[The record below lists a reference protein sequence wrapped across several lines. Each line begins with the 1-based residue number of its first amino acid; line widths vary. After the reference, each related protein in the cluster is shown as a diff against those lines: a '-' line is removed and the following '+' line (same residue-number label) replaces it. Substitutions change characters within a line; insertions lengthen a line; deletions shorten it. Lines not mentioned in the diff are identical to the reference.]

1 MTIFD
6 LFTNIL
12 PQNIQENTHVGWAV
26 GQVGHLGANNGADQY
41 GRMPNTATTRPDLD
55 SLPDSPSPK
64 IGHINCKPLTAPAG
78 SSIPPNSGAK
88 MKRDAA
94 WVRHLE
100 STENYTKDEKSKQV
114 QIDSRT
120 I

>member
-12 PQNIQENTHVGWAV
+12 PQNIEENTHVGWAV
-26 GQVGHLGANNGADQY
+26 RQVVHLGANNGADQY

-78 SSIPPNSGAK
+78 TSIPLG
-88 MKRDAA
+88 
-94 WVRHLE
+94 
-100 STENYTKDEKSKQV
+100 Q
-114 QIDSRT
+114 
-120 I
+120 